1 MNLIV
6 AADKRWGIGRDGG
19 LLASIP
25 TDMKYFKEHT
35 TGKVVVMGR
44 KTLES
49 MPRRRGLPN
58 RINYVLTTNPD
69 YEAERCIIVNSE
81 DELWK
86 ELAQYEPDDVFL
98 IGGAALYNRFY
109 KMCDKLYVTKIDAD
123 LDADTFITCFDDDPD
138 YEVISESEPVTENG
152 ITFRFVVYGRKEN
165 KEYKCVTTPR
175 NTTICCCPSE
185 WPTCMSR
192 SSRRTIQMR
201 K

>member
-25 TDMKYFKEHT
+25 TDMKYFREHT

-49 MPRRRGLPN
+49 MPGRRGLPK
-58 RINYVLTTNPD
+58 RTNYVLTTNPD

-81 DELWK
+81 DELWE
-86 ELAQYEPDDVFL
+86 ELSQYDPDDVYL
-98 IGGAALYNRFY
+98 IGGAALYNKFY
-109 KMCDKLYVTKIDAD
+109 KMCDKLYVTKIEAD

-138 YEVISESEPVTENG
+138 YEVVSESEPVTENG
-152 ITFRFVVYGRKEN
+152 ITFRFVVYKRKRGRK
-165 KEYKCVTTPR
+165 CVFTQKSITH
-175 NTTICCCPSE
+175 
-185 WPTCMSR
+185 
-192 SSRRTIQMR
+192 
-201 K
+201 

>member
-69 YEAERCIIVNSE
+69 YEAERCIIVNSA
-81 DELWK
+81 DEMWK
-86 ELAQYEPDDVFL
+86 ELEQSEMDEAFVIGVAAQY
-98 IGGAALYNRFY
+98 NR
-109 KMCDKLYVTKIDAD
+109 
-123 LDADTFITCFDDDPD
+123 
-138 YEVISESEPVTENG
+138 
-152 ITFRFVVYGRKEN
+152 
-165 KEYKCVTTPR
+165 
-175 NTTICCCPSE
+175 
-185 WPTCMSR
+185 
-192 SSRRTIQMR
+192 
-201 K
+201 